1 MKETKKI
8 TLSAMMTALAVA
20 LMVLGAVIE
29 TLDLT
34 IVAVASITVVF
45 VQIEIGKPYN
55 FCTWLAASL
64 LSFIFFPHSFVWAEF
79 LLLFGVY
86 PILKGY
92 IERLPRGAWFPVKLV
107 LFNLQFAALYAV
119 VRFVLGMQDIG
130 YDRWYLNV
138 LLYLL
143 ANITLFAYDKLIT
156 VVVRLYLLKYRE
168 KFKKFLK

>member
-8 TLSAMMTALAVA
+8 TLSAMMAALAVA

-29 TLDLT
+29 TLDMS
-34 IVAVASITVVF
+34 IVAVASFTVVF

-92 IERLPRGAWFPVKLV
+92 IERLPRPLWLPIKLL
-107 LFNLQFAALYAV
+107 LFNVQFGALYAV
-119 VRFVLGMQDIG
+119 VRFVIGMEQIG
-130 YDRWYLNV
+130 YDSFYLNL

-143 ANITLFAYDKLIT
+143 ANVTLFAYDWLIT
-156 VVVRLYLLKYRE
+156 VVVRLYFFKYRE

>member
-1 MKETKKI
+1 MRETKKI

-34 IVAVASITVVF
+34 IVAVASFTVVF
-45 VQIEIGKPYN
+45 VQVEIGAPYN

-64 LSFIFFPHSFVWAEF
+64 LAFIFFPHSFVWAEF
-79 LLLFGVY
+79 LLVFGAY
-86 PILKGY
+86 PVLKGY
-92 IERLPRGAWFPVKLV
+92 IERLPRAAWLPVKLL
-107 LFNLQFAALYAV
+107 LFNVQFAALYAV
-119 VRFVLGMQDIG
+119 VRFVLGMEDLF
-130 YDRWYLNV
+130 YDKWIFNV

-143 ANITLFAYDKLIT
+143 ANVTLFAYDKLIT
-156 VVVRLYLLKYRE
+156 VVVRIYFLKYRE